1 MAASG
6 PRRTGRSNAWLAG
19 REGSLGQVCGLSE
32 KGILVAAG
40 RSEDGVMESQ
50 LLNPPQEVGFVLGPR
65 ELGFGEE
72 ASRASPRVGRNPICF
87 GNSLGVRCR
96 QGVNSGDGDPPG
108 GRGHSIHEGGRG
120 RQNGA
125 APWHAGEWVHVRAAV

>member
-50 LLNPPQEVGFVLGPR
+50 LLNPPRRWALSWGHGNWGLGR
-65 ELGFGEE
+65 K
-72 ASRASPRVGRNPICF
+72 
-87 GNSLGVRCR
+87 
-96 QGVNSGDGDPPG
+96 Q
-108 GRGHSIHEGGRG
+108 
-120 RQNGA
+120 
-125 APWHAGEWVHVRAAV
+125 AGLHPE